1 MRKVRKGQAGGKAKR
16 GKKRGPYVFPKR
28 KAYPIGSMADAKNA
42 LVFST
47 WPDNKGDADRVRK
60 AVFKRYPKLKKWFKG
75 GKYAA
80 ESFEAEKGNP
90 KKTTSTIYARFY
102 VGHENDKGELQGNG
116 KFKKFADAK
125 AKAEQVAKKDGNS
138 WVVSPRG
145 VALWT
150 HDGDGLFQVGHIT
163 AEAKKFYNAESYLDA
178 EDAHFSR
185 WEAPD
190 NPLEVFYASMYGY
203 GGREYDKPL
212 TPARPSDPLPSRRRR
227 PKRPWKAE
235 GNSDSIMS
243 MGVNVA
249 LFSVAAYVGYQFFQ
263 NTTKE

>member
-1 MRKVRKGQAGGKAKR
+1 MEGGWRKRQMRKVRKGQAGGKAKR

-80 ESFEAEKGNP
+80 ESFEAEKG
-90 KKTTSTIYARFY
+90 
-102 VGHENDKGELQGNG
+102 
-116 KFKKFADAK
+116 
-125 AKAEQVAKKDGNS
+125 
-138 WVVSPRG
+138 SPRG